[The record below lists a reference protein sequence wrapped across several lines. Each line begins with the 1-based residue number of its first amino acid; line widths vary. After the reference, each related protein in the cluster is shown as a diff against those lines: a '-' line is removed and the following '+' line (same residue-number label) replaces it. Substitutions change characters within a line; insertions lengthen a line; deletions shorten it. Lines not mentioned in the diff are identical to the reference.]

1 MNTNYPCF
9 QVNDIETSISW
20 YIDFLGY
27 QCTYKSSIKK
37 PDYAL
42 LENKN
47 QKLYLMKNE
56 SREAYATNV
65 LIVEVT
71 DVEKE
76 YQTLLDSNVIFYQE
90 PGEGFFSKNEFII
103 KDYED
108 NKLIYK
114 KKT

>member
-20 YIDFLGY
+20 YNNFLGY
-27 QCTYKSSIKK
+27 QCIYKSSLKH
-37 PDYAL
+37 PEYAL
-42 LENKN
+42 LENKE
-47 QKLYLMKNE
+47 QKIYLAKNND
-56 SREAYATNV
+56 REAYASNILV
-65 LIVEVT
+65 VEVPDIKAEFST
-71 DVEKE
+71 LVEKG
-76 YQTLLDSNVIFYQE
+76 VIFYQE

-114 KKT
+114 QRT